1 MADDCVREVEL
12 GYLPPHVYETSFSD
26 GYPYLLVT
34 ESSRVEVS
42 RQVGR
47 EISMARFRP
56 NIVVDGDEVKPFD
69 EDFWETARIGP
80 QTVFQ
85 LPKISSRCKIPTVDP
100 EKGTFDKDNE
110 PTVTLRRIRAVGRK
124 VLFGQN
130 AVCARGQG
138 ASIQV
143 GDDFKVVAMHSER
156 RI

>member
-12 GYLPPHVYETSFSD
+12 GYVPPHVYETSFSD

-34 ESSRVEVS
+34 ESSRAELS

-56 NIVVDGDEVKPFD
+56 NIVVNGDRVKPFD
-69 EDFWETARIGP
+69 EDFWETARIGSAM
-80 QTVFQ
+80 FQ

-100 EKGTFDKDNE
+100 DNGTFDEDNE
-110 PTVTLRRIRAVGRK
+110 PTVTLRRIRAVGKK

-130 AVCARGQG
+130 AVCTRGQG
-138 ASIQV
+138 AVVRV
-143 GDDFKVVAMHSER
+143 GDEFKVVAMHSER